1 MSRPKTER
9 GTRRAARLIAG
20 AIAAA
25 GVAVWLAGCSN
36 ADFYLDRRDNIA
48 LSGGD
53 AVAANTVTQMVD
65 PWPAN
70 SGDKNIAFNGEKMQ
84 QAVARYRT
92 GKVIQPSDPEN
103 FMSNNQSGQT
113 INQTTVNTGGAAPGA
128 ATSTAATP

>member
-9 GTRRAARLIAG
+9 DSAARLIAG
-20 AIAAA
+20 IVAAI
-25 GVAVWLAGCSN
+25 GIAVWLAGCSD
-36 ADFYLDRRDNIA
+36 ADLYLDRRDTVA

-65 PWPAN
+65 PWPAS

-92 GKVIQPSDPEN
+92 GKVIAPEDPEN
-103 FMSNNQSGQT
+103 FMSTNQPGQT
-113 INQTTVNTGGAAPGA
+113 ISTTVNTAGAPAAASTGTPGQ
-128 ATSTAATP
+128 